1 MSTEL
6 KPLIAAI
13 HAAYGAQAESKHSVL
28 GPSSAYKW
36 TACPAAIAMEQLG
49 KYEDKVGS
57 AARKGTFQHFV
68 SAYCLLND
76 HDAADFIGYTET
88 VEGEEFTF
96 DKSMAETCQIYID
109 TVRQY
114 VGDTGTLFVEQSVDI
129 SWITGEEGAIGT
141 ADAIIIRDGELTV
154 VDLKTGQNNVESKDN
169 DQLTIYAAAALKA
182 YQDGKLKNNPSL
194 IEKPVTQPAPADDA
208 DDLC

>member
-1 MSTEL
+1 MSTVTT
-6 KPLIAAI
+6 PLIAAFK
-13 HAAYGAQAESKHSVL
+13 AAFAAQPESRHSVL

-49 KYEDKVGS
+49 GYEDKVGS

-68 SAYCLLND
+68 SAYCLLNK
-76 HDAADFIGYTET
+76 HDAAEVIGYQET

-96 DKSMAETCQIYID
+96 DKDMAETCQVYID

-114 VGDTGTLFVEQSVDI
+114 VGDSGILFVEQMVDI

-141 ADAIIIRDGELTV
+141 ADAIIVRDGELTI
-154 VDLKTGQNNVESKDN
+154 VDLKTGQSNVEAKDN

-182 YQDGKLKNNPSL
+182 WQDGKLENRPSL
-194 IEKPVTQPAPADDA
+194 VEKAVTQPAASDDG